1 MTDPVRLLDDVEE
14 LSDDERR
21 LLAAGRAMA
30 PPEALSASLWSG
42 LASRLPPANASGTP
56 STGAGGGLGAAG
68 AAPQGSGL
76 GLLFVKAAL
85 VAGTFGAL
93 VVGGRAWSRAHAA
106 QSVAQTAAPKP
117 AAPAPTEVP
126 APPLQEPSVGP
137 VPADAEP
144 AQPSPA
150 PRAPNALHALKASE
164 RVPAPVASSDARE
177 ESRVV
182 AAARD
187 ALRSGDSAG
196 ALSLLAQARQ
206 RFGAG
211 VLGQEREALL
221 IEALAKSG
229 QGAAARVHGQA
240 FLKNYANSPYAARVR
255 QLVGA
260 D

>member
-1 MTDPVRLLDDVEE
+1 MTDPVRLLDDADE

-21 LLAAGRAMA
+21 LLVAGRAMA

-42 LASRLPPANASGTP
+42 LASQLPPANASGTP
-56 STGAGGGLGAAG
+56 SAGTGGGLGAGG

-85 VAGTFGAL
+85 VAGTFGVLA
-93 VVGGRAWSRAHAA
+93 VGGRGWWRASAA
-106 QSVAQTAAPKP
+106 QSVTHTVEPKP
-117 AAPAPTEVP
+117 AALAPIEVP
-126 APPLQEPSVGP
+126 APPLEEPSVGP
-137 VPADAEP
+137 APAGAQS

-150 PRAPNALHALKASE
+150 PRVPNVSHALKASE
-164 RVPAPVASSDARE
+164 RMPAPAASSDARE

-196 ALSLLAQARQ
+196 TLSLLAQARQ

-229 QGAAARVHGQA
+229 QGAAARAHGQA